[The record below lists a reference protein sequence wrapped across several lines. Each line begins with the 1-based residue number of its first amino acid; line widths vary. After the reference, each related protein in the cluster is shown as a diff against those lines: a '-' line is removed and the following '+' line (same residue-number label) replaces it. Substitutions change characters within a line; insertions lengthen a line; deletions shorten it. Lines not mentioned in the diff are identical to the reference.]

1 MKIKNSQMFA
11 IIIIALITSVPVIQ
25 AISEL
30 SKKEP
35 VQFLN
40 VFSDTFITPFTGVS
54 RTIKTF
60 KNMQAQLDSVKE
72 IISSDSF
79 NVENDMEKITF
90 HTEEARAFLEDIQR
104 SMISVNRYYTD
115 SAAQTSAYLDSIDEQ
130 LKLLDVSLLNGEAFD
145 ASMITRLASI
155 SKIAQKE
162 VVPSG
167 GSLLLLPVKHFFHYT
182 LFNKKYLRGYE
193 KDMENSSIVVSSVR
207 PLVQFVRYFLL
218 KDYGDKAVAGKNGWL
233 FYKPDV
239 EYLFRPSIDD
249 PRSIVVDYNDKA
261 LTDDPLEIIT
271 DFKNQLASMGI
282 ELLVV
287 VVPGKP
293 SIYPDLIGSVEDI
306 EKYRMSSHS
315 MKFMQGL
322 RQRGVD
328 VVDLF
333 GPFSEER
340 KNDQFLGDSLYLKR
354 DTHWKPRGAVLAA
367 KIVAAGVQKKS
378 WFPDNK
384 KSAEYV
390 LDTVEV
396 SRTGDIAEMTN
407 LSDFQL
413 GKLQMRFLPEKAKC
427 WQVYSVNRDDSGNV
441 ISKTLYKDDYRSSR
455 ILILGDSFSRIY
467 QTDEPRGAGWIAHVA
482 HQLGEPVA
490 SIVND
495 GGAST
500 IVRQTLSRNKSLLET
515 KKLVIWEFVERDLR
529 FGDMGWQRIDFTAE
543 VKQ

>member
-1 MKIKNSQMFA
+1 MKKNSSKTFA
-11 IIIIALITSVPVIQ
+11 IVIIALITSVPVIQ
-25 AISEL
+25 AVSEL

-40 VFSDTFITPFTGVS
+40 VFRDTFIAPFTSVS
-54 RTIKTF
+54 KTIKAF
-60 KNMQAQLDSVKE
+60 KNLQAQLDSVKV
-72 IISSDSF
+72 IVSSDLYDI
-79 NVENDMEKITF
+79 ENDMEKITF
-90 HTEEARAFLEDIQR
+90 HTEEARAFLQDIQR
-104 SMISVNRYYTD
+104 SMVNVNGYYSD
-115 SAAQTSAYLDSIDEQ
+115 STAKKSAYLDSIDEQ
-130 LKLLDVSLLNGEAFD
+130 LKLLDLSLQSGDAFD
-145 ASMITRLASI
+145 TLIITRLTSSCNVAE
-155 SKIAQKE
+155 KK

-167 GSLLLLPVKHFFHYT
+167 GRLLFLPVKHFFHYT
-182 LFNKKYLRGYE
+182 IFNKRYLRGYE
-193 KDMENSSIVVSSVR
+193 KDMENSSVVALSVR
-207 PLVQFVRYFLL
+207 PLVQFTRYSLL
-218 KDYGDKAVAGKNGWL
+218 KDYGDKAIAGKNGWL

-271 DFKNQLASMGI
+271 DFKKQLASMGI

-293 SIYPDLIGSVEDI
+293 SIYPDLIGNVPDVEI
-306 EKYRMSSHS
+306 YRNFSHS
-315 MKFMQGL
+315 RKFIKRL
-322 RQRGVD
+322 RQRCVD

-333 GPFSEER
+333 GPFIEER
-340 KNDQFLGDSLYLKR
+340 KNDQSLGDSLYLQR

-367 KIVAAGVQKKS
+367 RVVAAEVRKKS
-378 WFPDNK
+378 WFSDK
-384 KSAEYV
+384 KKTMEYV

-396 SRTGDIAEMTN
+396 ERTGDIGEMTN

-413 GKLQMRFLPEKAKC
+413 GKLQISILPERTKC

-441 ISKTLYKDDYRSSR
+441 VSKTLYKDDHRSSR

-482 HQLGEPVA
+482 HLLGEPVA

-500 IVRQTLSRNKSLLET
+500 IVRQTLSRNKSLLKS
-515 KKLVIWEFVERDLR
+515 KKLVILE
-529 FGDMGWQRIDFTAE
+529 
-543 VKQ
+543 

>member
-1 MKIKNSQMFA
+1 MKIKNSQIFA
-11 IIIIALITSVPVIQ
+11 IVIIALITSVPVIQ
-25 AISEL
+25 AVFEL

-60 KNMQAQLDSVKE
+60 RSMQAQLDSVKE
-72 IISSDSF
+72 IISSDSY
-79 NVENDMEKITF
+79 NVENDMEKISF

-104 SMISVNRYYTD
+104 SMVSVNRYYTD
-115 SAAQTSAYLDSIDEQ
+115 SAAQTLEYLDSIDEQ
-130 LKLLDVSLLNGEAFD
+130 LNLLDVSLQNGEEID
-145 ASMITRLASI
+145 TSMITRLVSS
-155 SKIAQKE
+155 SKVAQKKA
-162 VVPSG
+162 VRSG
-167 GSLLLLPVKHFFHYT
+167 GCLLLLPVKHFFHYT
-182 LFNKKYLRGYE
+182 FFNKKYLRGYE
-193 KDMENSSIVVSSVR
+193 KDMENSSVVASSVR
-207 PLVQFVRYFLL
+207 PLVQFARYSLL
-218 KDYGDKAVAGKNGWL
+218 KDYGDKVVAGKNGWL

-239 EYLFRPSIDD
+239 EYLFRPSTDD

-261 LTDDPLEIIT
+261 LTDDPLEIII

-293 SIYPDLIGSVEDI
+293 SIYPDLIGSIQDI

-315 MKFMQGL
+315 MKFMRGL

-340 KNDQFLGDSLYLKR
+340 KNDQSLGDSLYLKR

-367 KIVAAGVQKKS
+367 KIVAAGIQKKS
-378 WFPDNK
+378 WFSDNK
-384 KSAEYV
+384 KTAEYV

-396 SRTGDIAEMTN
+396 SRAGDIAEMTN

-413 GKLQMRFLPEKAKC
+413 GKLKIRFLPERTKC

-441 ISKTLYKDDYRSSR
+441 ISKKLYKDDYRSSR

-482 HQLGEPVA
+482 YQLGEPVA

-500 IVRQTLSRNKSLLET
+500 IVRQTLSRNKPLLRT
-515 KKLVIWEFVERDLR
+515 MKLVIWEFVERDLR